1 MQKFI
6 HLAAESLSIN
16 IAGGNNLLRYLYAI
30 DLKITQPASKLS
42 QQGGGDGRQKEEN
55 SEPHD
60 KLAACFNV

>member
-6 HLAAESLSIN
+6 HLAAESLSTN

-42 QQGGGDGRQKEEN
+42 QQGGGMVDRRRKIQSHMTN
-55 SEPHD
+55 
-60 KLAACFNV
+60 